1 MQKIDV
7 KNLSSLSGMCKMGEV
22 FFVVSDE
29 YHSLLV
35 TDLKKNFVCEFDKIK
50 NNELRSMAY
59 KDRKQIKPDFE
70 SLSLL
75 SIGGRTYLHIL
86 PSFST
91 FHRRYGALLEISN
104 REDVFSEEAWGESL
118 DLDLTALYTYLNE
131 MVKDLNI
138 EGHFF
143 KDKNMYLLSRGNLNI
158 PNKLICVSG
167 YKNALENFLQNPSKT
182 SVLINI
188 RDIQISEVFLGE
200 YQGNQ
205 LQWTESCSKNE
216 NEFYFLATV
225 EKVVNATDDGEVV
238 ASFLGEFDLVSM
250 KVSWVQ
256 KLIDGE
262 KLEGLSYNDNGFVV
276 CADPDGHGEHGKILY
291 GIKL

>member
-1 MQKIDV
+1 
-7 KNLSSLSGMCKMGEV
+7 MCKMGDV

-35 TDLKKNFVCEFDKIK
+35 TDLKKNFICEFDKIK

-59 KDRKQIKPDFE
+59 KERKQIKPDFE

-75 SIGGRTYLHIL
+75 PIEGKTYVHIL

-91 FHRRYGALLEISN
+91 FHRRFGVLLEVSDS
-104 REDVFSEEAWGESL
+104 EDVFSEEAWGESL
-118 DLDLTALYTYLNE
+118 DLDLTVLYNYLNE
-131 MVKDLNI
+131 QVEDLNI

-143 KDKNMYLLSRGNLNI
+143 RDKDMYLLSRGNLRT

-167 YKNALENFLQNPSKT
+167 YKNTLGNFLQNPSK
-182 SVLINI
+182 INLSI
-188 RDIQISEVFLGE
+188 NTRDIQISEVSLGE

-225 EKVVNATDDGEVV
+225 EKVLNATDDGEVV
-238 ASFLGEFDLVSM
+238 ASFLGEFDVVSM
-250 KVSWVQ
+250 KVSSVQ
-256 KLIDGE
+256 KLIAGE
-262 KLEGLSYNDNGFVV
+262 KLEGLSYNNNGFVV